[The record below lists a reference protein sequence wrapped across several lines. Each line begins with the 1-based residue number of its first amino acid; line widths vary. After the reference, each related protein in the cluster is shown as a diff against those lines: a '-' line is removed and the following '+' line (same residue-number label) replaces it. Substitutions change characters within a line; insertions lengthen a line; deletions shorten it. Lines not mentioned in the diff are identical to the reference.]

1 MIRLIALSLLLTG
14 CLHQVRPCPPPDIAG
29 FVRTVDQILALR
41 ANGQAS
47 EDLVR
52 DLLALEALSLRAEMR
67 RCQ

>member
-1 MIRLIALSLLLTG
+1 MIRLIVLSLLLTG

-29 FVRTVDQILALR
+29 FVRTVDEITTLR
-41 ANGQAS
+41 ANGQITA
-47 EDLVR
+47 DLGR